1 MTASKTKT
9 MSAHKTLYSK
19 ITRRMGIRLLLPL
32 LGLALAC
39 GVGLTAARTGGRG
52 EPRAIALTARGMAFY
67 LAGNPT
73 PNPTLVLHRG
83 EEVRLTLTNQDRGM
97 SHDFA
102 VESLDL
108 ASRPLLR
115 AGTSTTLVFEAPRRP
130 GESEYVCTFHALM
143 MKGVLKVE

>member
-1 MTASKTKT
+1 
-9 MSAHKTLYSK
+9 MSAFKTLYRK
-19 ITRRMGIRLLLPL
+19 ILGTRPGLRLLLPL

-39 GVGLTAARTGGRG
+39 GVGLSAGTNVRG
-52 EPRAIALTARGMAFY
+52 ETRTISLTARDMAFY
-67 LAGNPT
+67 LDGDPT
-73 PNPTLVLHRG
+73 PNPTLVVHRG
-83 EEVRLTLTNQDRGM
+83 EKVRLTLTNQDRGM

-108 ASRPLLR
+108 ATDPLLR
-115 AGTSTTLVFEAPRRP
+115 TGTATSLVFEAPARP

>member
-1 MTASKTKT
+1 
-9 MSAHKTLYSK
+9 MSALKTLYPK
-19 ITRRMGIRLLLPL
+19 IFGARPAGMRLLLP

-39 GVGLTAARTGGRG
+39 GVGLAAATSLREETRT
-52 EPRAIALTARGMAFY
+52 ITLTARGMAFY
-67 LAGNPT
+67 LDGDPT

-83 EEVRLTLTNQDRGM
+83 EKVRLTLTNQDQGM
-97 SHDFA
+97 THDFA

-108 ASRPLLR
+108 ATHPLRR
-115 AGTSTTLVFEAPRRP
+115 AGTATSLVFEAPGRP